1 MRRTIS
7 FFVGVVMGGL
17 VGATVALLFA
27 PESGVEL
34 RNQIRERTEGLG
46 SEIRQAMGDR
56 RIELQERLD
65 TLRKPPVKTS

>member
-27 PESGVEL
+27 PDSGAEL
-34 RNQIRERTEGLG
+34 RNQIRERTDNLG
-46 SEIRQAMGDR
+46 SEIRQAMGER
-56 RIELQERLD
+56 RIELQDRLE
-65 TLRKPPVKTS
+65 TLRKPPAAKS